1 MHVCMQ
7 ATCCRE
13 SPAQPPPNQ
22 PFVDT
27 NSPEWRGQIFCQR
40 AADGRGSASGGGP
53 AATDRAAPGGQAN
66 GGGVRSNER
75 WSHVVGWVS
84 CWEQGWEGCLPVPLP
99 MAPIPVRPRAGYIAR
114 RAWCAPCSP
123 TATPLCVPPKPVRIA
138 AIGAVSAGRHPLL
151 YMFFT
156 RFLFLSISHGS
167 GSRMCLGGGA
177 RGGGCPTEET
187 SPPFSVRQ
195 PSSVLRVEG
204 AQSRAAHP
212 RAPQCLVGVCPF
224 HQLSTLPHPQRAPPA
239 HRTRDLRNGVAVDDI
254 NLVVVL
260 YPLLLLDPPL
270 HPRQRAPLAVAK
282 TEPW

>member
-1 MHVCMQ
+1 MQ

-99 MAPIPVRPRAGYIAR
+99 MAPIPVRTRAGYIAR

-177 RGGGCPTEET
+177 RGGGL
-187 SPPFSVRQ
+187 SYRGDIPPFQ
-195 PSSVLRVEG
+195 
-204 AQSRAAHP
+204 RAAALLRLACGRGTEQSSTP
-212 RAPQCLVGVCPF
+212 SGPPVLGGRVPF
-224 HQLSTLPHPQRAPPA
+224 PPA
-239 HRTRDLRNGVAVDDI
+239 FHPPPPPTRATCPSHAR
-254 NLVVVL
+254 
-260 YPLLLLDPPL
+260 PS
-270 HPRQRAPLAVAK
+270 
-282 TEPW
+282 